1 MEIQLIHRLVHS
13 DGNVHTVYEPGD
25 IYECS
30 AADAKI
36 LIEQGS
42 AVALEEIKA
51 GKYADFEDPKV
62 RQSMKGQYRLGRK
75 K

>member
-1 MEIQLIHRLVHS
+1 MGAAMQIAAPNEEMPMEIQLIHRLVHS

-42 AVALEEIKA
+42 AVALEEIKTE
-51 GKYADFEDPKV
+51 KPKP
-62 RQSMKGQYRLGRK
+62 K
-75 K
+75 KVS

>member
-13 DGNVHTVYEPGD
+13 DGNTHTVYEPGD

-36 LIEQGS
+36 FIEQGS
-42 AVALEEIKA
+42 VVALEEIKA
-51 GKYADFEDPKV
+51 EKPKP
-62 RQSMKGQYRLGRK
+62 K
-75 K
+75 KVS